1 MSLAERPPVAFVFA
15 RDRAKTRA
23 FYRNVLGLT
32 LTEIGEFADVFELSG
47 ATLRIVPIPD
57 HVPSPHTVLGW
68 EVADIEATARDLI
81 AKGVEMQRYEGFDQ
95 DDLGIWSAPDRTA
108 KVAWFLDPEGNN
120 LSISQ
125 H

>member
-1 MSLAERPPVAFVFA
+1 MSFAQNSPVTFVFT
-15 RDRAKTRA
+15 RDREKTRA
-23 FYRNVLGLT
+23 FYKDILGLN
-32 LTEIGEFADVFELSG
+32 LTEISAFADVFELNG

-68 EVADIEATARDLI
+68 EVADIHETARTLLD
-81 AKGVEMQRYEGFDQ
+81 KGVQMQRYDGFDQ

-108 KVAWFLDPEGNN
+108 RVAWFLDPEGNN

>member
-1 MSLAERPPVAFVFA
+1 MSLAQNPPVTFVFT
-15 RDRAKTRA
+15 RDREKTRA
-23 FYRNVLGLT
+23 FYRDVLGLA
-32 LTEIGEFADVFELSG
+32 LTEVSEFSDVFDLYG

-68 EVADIEATARDLI
+68 EVADIQQTARMLI
-81 AKGVEMQRYEGFDQ
+81 DKGVQMQTYDGFGQ
-95 DDLGIWSAPDRTA
+95 DDLGVWSAPDGKA

>member
-1 MSLAERPPVAFVFA
+1 MSLAHTPPVAFVFT
-15 RDRAKTRA
+15 RDREGIRT
-23 FYRNVLGLT
+23 FYQGVLGLP
-32 LTEIGEFADVFELSG
+32 LREIGEFADVFNLNG

-68 EVADIEATARDLI
+68 DVDDIQQPARMLI
-81 AKGVEMQRYEGFDQ
+81 SKGVQMQIYDGFDQ
-95 DDLGIWSAPDRTA
+95 DDLGIWSAPDRSA

>member
-1 MSLAERPPVAFVFA
+1 MSLAQNSPVTFVFT
-15 RDRAKTRA
+15 RDRERTRD
-23 FYRNVLGLT
+23 FYVNILGLP
-32 LTEIGEFADVFELSG
+32 LREINAFADVFDLNG
-47 ATLRIVPIPD
+47 AVLRIVPIPD

-68 EVADIEATARDLI
+68 QVADIQQTARMLI
-81 AKGVEMQRYEGFDQ
+81 ERGVQMQKYDGFGQ

-108 KVAWFLDPEGNN
+108 KVAWFLDSEGNN